1 MNKNDTIYVAGAS
14 GLVGSAFV
22 RRLKKHGYK
31 NVLTDRVELFDTN
44 EIDNYLIVNRP
55 KWIIMCAARVG
66 GIGANSRFNH
76 GFLTDN
82 LQVELNLINGALKR
96 QIPNFLFLGSSCI
109 YPKDSKTP
117 IKPHQLLSDRL
128 ESTNEGYA
136 LAKICGIK
144 LCQFIRREYGL
155 SYHSIMPCNLYGPND
170 NYDLENCHVLPALI
184 RKVHECYINNVK
196 CFELWG
202 TGNPLREFLYS
213 DDLAD
218 AGIMLMERISLSKI
232 TREYLPDIVN
242 IGSGK
247 EISIL
252 NLAYH
257 VIDAIGECRNEKW
270 SPMIVCDTNKPDGVY
285 SKLMDSSVIR
295 SYGWKPSISLSEG
308 IRKTYKDTMANM
320 CMTR

>member
-66 GIGANSRFNH
+66 GIGANSKSNH

-82 LQVELNLINGALKR
+82 LQMELNLINGAYKR

-109 YPKDSKTP
+109 YPKNSKTP

-144 LCQFIRREYGL
+144 LCQFIRREHGL

-184 RKVHECYINNVK
+184 RKVHECYINNVR

-202 TGNPLREFLYS
+202 TGSPLREFLYS

-232 TREYLPDIVN
+232 TNEYLPDIVN

-257 VIDAIGECRNEKW
+257 VIDAIRECRHESW
-270 SPMIVCDTNKPDGVY
+270 SPMIVCNTNKPDGVY
-285 SKLMDSSVIR
+285 SKLMDSSVIKD
-295 SYGWKPSISLSEG
+295 YGWKPVTSLTEG
-308 IRKTYKDTMANM
+308 IRKTYKDTMADM
-320 CMTR
+320 YMSR